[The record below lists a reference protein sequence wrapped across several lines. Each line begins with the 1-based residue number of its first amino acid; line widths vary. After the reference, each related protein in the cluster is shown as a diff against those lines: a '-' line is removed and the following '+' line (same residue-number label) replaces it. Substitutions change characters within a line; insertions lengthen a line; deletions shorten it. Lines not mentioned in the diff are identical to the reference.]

1 MPATLDD
8 IRARD
13 GARAFRSA
21 QVGAVNQDAR
31 TVELAFSS
39 EAPVQRWYGTEILS
53 HAPEAVVMT
62 RLNDGAALLLD
73 HDWEKQ
79 IGVVETVSIDAD
91 RRGRA
96 VVRFGKSARA
106 EEIFQDI
113 ADGIRRHVSVG
124 YRIIDAERTEIK
136 DGEDTWTITKWEPF
150 EISIVSVPADTSVGV
165 GRSMDIDSPAAP
177 RAASVPEAQQQPN
190 TRNTTDM
197 PEAVNGG
204 QKAATNAP
212 APEKTADHASTRATE
227 VERQRVRAIM
237 DMGEQY
243 HAPDLARDAARDGVS
258 VADFQRQLLDHING
272 RHQVPL
278 SEQMKHADI
287 GLTEKETRNFSFLK
301 VVRAL
306 AEPTSRRA
314 QEEAA
319 FEFEASRAAAE
330 KRARDSERFAIP
342 ADVLTRALNTAKT
355 GAATG
360 DTGGYLVANTL
371 LASSFIDILR
381 NRATIMQL
389 GTVAGGLVGTVDIP
403 KQVAAA
409 QGYWVGEDQDATEQA
424 LQLGQVSLSPKTV
437 AAYSEITR
445 KLMMQSSIDIEALV
459 RADLAKALALTID
472 KAGYYGTGSDQQPRG
487 ITNQTGINAVQFK
500 AERPTFAELVEM
512 ETQIAVD
519 NADVSGMAYVSE
531 AGFRGYAK
539 TALKHEGVAG
549 TIWESG
555 NTVNGY
561 RTEITN
567 QVNKGD
573 VIMGNFADLLVA
585 MWGGLDLTVDPYSN
599 SKSGRLRIVVFQ
611 DVDFAVRRTES
622 FCLGRKS

>member
-177 RAASVPEAQQQPN
+177 GAASAPEAQQQPN

-197 PEAVNGG
+197 PEAVTGG
-204 QKAATNAP
+204 QKVATNAP

-243 HAPDLARDAARDGVS
+243 HAPELARDAARDGVS
-258 VADFQRQLLDHING
+258 VADF
-272 RHQVPL
+272 
-278 SEQMKHADI
+278 
-287 GLTEKETRNFSFLK
+287 
-301 VVRAL
+301 
-306 AEPTSRRA
+306 
-314 QEEAA
+314 
-319 FEFEASRAAAE
+319 
-330 KRARDSERFAIP
+330 
-342 ADVLTRALNTAKT
+342 
-355 GAATG
+355 
-360 DTGGYLVANTL
+360 
-371 LASSFIDILR
+371 
-381 NRATIMQL
+381 
-389 GTVAGGLVGTVDIP
+389 
-403 KQVAAA
+403 
-409 QGYWVGEDQDATEQA
+409 
-424 LQLGQVSLSPKTV
+424 
-437 AAYSEITR
+437 
-445 KLMMQSSIDIEALV
+445 
-459 RADLAKALALTID
+459 
-472 KAGYYGTGSDQQPRG
+472 
-487 ITNQTGINAVQFK
+487 
-500 AERPTFAELVEM
+500 
-512 ETQIAVD
+512 
-519 NADVSGMAYVSE
+519 
-531 AGFRGYAK
+531 
-539 TALKHEGVAG
+539 
-549 TIWESG
+549 
-555 NTVNGY
+555 
-561 RTEITN
+561 
-567 QVNKGD
+567 
-573 VIMGNFADLLVA
+573 
-585 MWGGLDLTVDPYSN
+585 
-599 SKSGRLRIVVFQ
+599 
-611 DVDFAVRRTES
+611 
-622 FCLGRKS
+622 